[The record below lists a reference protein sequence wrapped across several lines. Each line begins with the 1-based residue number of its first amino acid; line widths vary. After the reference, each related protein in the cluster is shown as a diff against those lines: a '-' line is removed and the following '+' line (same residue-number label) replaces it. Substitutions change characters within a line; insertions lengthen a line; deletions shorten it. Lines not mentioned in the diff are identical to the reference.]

1 MTDEELDVYLVLI
14 LFLLKIT
21 HLNLFTLMLTFKI
34 PWVMVGSAEIIPTG
48 TLIKAIGL
56 SHRLDH

>member
-34 PWVMVGSAEIIPTG
+34 A
-48 TLIKAIGL
+48 
-56 SHRLDH
+56 